1 MSAQR
6 EVRRTRDL
14 RTLKRLRPYVR
25 QHGGL
30 LVLAS
35 LTLPV
40 LAAAQLAAPYLL
52 RVAIDRHV
60 TPAAAGNSSALDGL
74 WTLIL
79 IFLAIQV
86 GEMAMRFVQLY
97 LMQLAGQRM
106 MHDLRMATFSHLQR
120 LSMSFFDRNPIGRV
134 MTRVTSDVETLNEL
148 MSQGIVAMARDLVT
162 LVGIVVAMLWIDWRL
177 ALASFLVCP
186 FLVAILAAL
195 RVRLRDTYDRSRTMV
210 ARLNAF
216 LQESLTGMGVIQVFG
231 QQERKRDEF
240 RALRDDLLGI
250 DLRGVRYSSFL
261 SASVQA
267 ATTVATALVL
277 VYAGFGIIGGT
288 VTVGLLVQFLEYLR
302 RFYMPLE
309 DLSDKYDTLQRAA
322 ASTDKIFALLDEP
335 VAISSADDAP
345 TIESFEDEIRLEN
358 LTFAYDDMADEGKA
372 VLKGIDLTLRRG
384 EKVALVGATGAGK
397 SSVVKVLQRL
407 YEAQQGRVTID
418 GVDAREFE
426 IGSLRR
432 FFGTVPQ
439 DVFLFT
445 DTIATNIGL
454 GSVHIDDEA
463 IRRAADLVEATEFI
477 NELPERLETP
487 LGERGANLSFGERQ
501 LLAFA
506 RALASDPPVLVLD
519 EATSSVDSATE
530 SRIQRALHNL
540 VADRTALIVAHRLS
554 TIREVDRIVV
564 LHHGEVREQ
573 GTHEEL
579 LAMDGIYACLY
590 RLQYDGVADKGPAE
604 SADIVSV

>member
-1 MSAQR
+1 MEA
-6 EVRRTRDL
+6 EHEARRSRDL
-14 RTLKRLRPYVR
+14 RTLRRLRPYVQ
-25 QHGGL
+25 QHVGL
-30 LVLAS
+30 LALAS
-35 LTLPV
+35 LTLPL

-60 TPAAAGNSSALDGL
+60 TPAAAGDASALEGL

-79 IFLAIQV
+79 LFLGIQV

-97 LMQLAGQRM
+97 LMQVAGQRM
-106 MHDLRMATFSHLQR
+106 MHDLRMATFGHLQR

-162 LVGIVVAMLWIDWRL
+162 LVGIVAAMIWIDWRL
-177 ALASFLVCP
+177 TLASFIVLPVLVT
-186 FLVAILAAL
+186 ILASL
-195 RVRLRDTYDRSRTMV
+195 RVRLRDTYDSSRTLV

-240 RALRDDLLGI
+240 RDLRDDLLNI
-250 DLRGVRYSSFL
+250 DLGGVRYSSYL

-267 ATTVATALVL
+267 ATTVSTALVL
-277 VYAGFGIIGGT
+277 VYGGFGIIGGT
-288 VTVGLLVQFLEYLR
+288 VTVGLLVQFLEYMR

-322 ASTDKIFALLDEP
+322 ASTDKIFALLDEQP
-335 VAISSADDAP
+335 AITTAADAP
-345 TIESFEDEIRLEN
+345 ALLSFQDEIRLEN
-358 LTFAYDDMADEGKA
+358 LTFAYDDGADEGQQ
-372 VLKGIDLTLRRG
+372 VLKRINLSLRRG

-407 YEAQQGRVTID
+407 YEAQEGRVTVD
-418 GVDAREFE
+418 GVDTRDFE
-426 IGSLRR
+426 LGSLRR

-445 DTIATNIGL
+445 DTIAANIGL
-454 GSVHIDDEA
+454 GAKHVDDAA
-463 IRRAADLVEATEFI
+463 IERAAGLVEATEFI
-477 NELPERLETP
+477 NELPERFETR

-506 RALASDPPVLVLD
+506 RALASDPPLLVLD
-519 EATSSVDSATE
+519 EATSSVDSETE
-530 SRIQRALHNL
+530 ARIQRALHNL

-564 LHHGEVREQ
+564 LHHGEVREE

-590 RLQYDGVADKGPAE
+590 RLQYDNAIDPDPA
-604 SADIVSV
+604 ATDAVSV